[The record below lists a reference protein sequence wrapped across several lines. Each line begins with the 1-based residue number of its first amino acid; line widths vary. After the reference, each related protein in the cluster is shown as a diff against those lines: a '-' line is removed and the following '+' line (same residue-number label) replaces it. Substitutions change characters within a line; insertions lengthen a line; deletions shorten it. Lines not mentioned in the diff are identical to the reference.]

1 MATIPKKY
9 LKELGDLLADGHR
22 RFGKVAP
29 RKPYK
34 EDEDD
39 GGTGAAQLLFEEH
52 PLLSSMPIGAPS
64 DLTFLTNN
72 NQFSQDKA
80 EERVEQATP
89 ELKKQL
95 ELTLGQQLD
104 KRPKIAP
111 TPYNG

>member
-1 MATIPKKY
+1 MAAIPKKY

-34 EDEDD
+34 EDEED
-39 GGTGAAQLLFEEH
+39 GGTGSAQLLFEEH

-95 ELTLGQQLD
+95 EATLEKKLGKHLN
-104 KRPKIAP
+104 ITP